1 MKDDPSHNPPPPS
14 SSSAQVVPLR
24 PNVPEPIDP
33 LLQELQLTRLE
44 GRYFCFDKHEAKRR
58 TGVYEYRDGNR
69 SVVID
74 VHPRSGHPSILA
86 YKILQVLFRRLTHE
100 GKPFPDSVA
109 LSHRELVKLVGRVY
123 GGRDSK
129 DIYQAIRQLR
139 DTRVEL
145 VLHDPNNPKEFR
157 KFEFNVLISSSLVG
171 SGEVTQPTHIRSAV
185 LTLHP
190 VIMDS
195 IRAGHLVIFNWARL
209 SNLEPIASTLF
220 KRIYVNFSTLY
231 ENKYDRRGLRFE
243 KDYETLCG
251 EWLGG
256 LKPERYR
263 SHIMQQL
270 GRYLDELR
278 DVGLI
283 SSWVVEKRKNGE
295 GFKLAFR
302 PNDGFFFDYDN
313 FYRGHGRAR
322 VLQFEQATDRALL
335 TAPVTIVRY
344 FYQKLYGVE
353 QLEDTIFP
361 EKDVE
366 FASRLITQLGE
377 AGLRDLIDYAVSE
390 APKTR
395 FEMKTLRAV
404 ESYLPTWQ
412 IQRTQRAQM
421 IQAQEERAQREKE
434 KVLRSDYEAF
444 LRALSFEYLQRCNER
459 ERNEIRTLATVQLPP
474 EVTPESPLRN
484 LSIGLHERQIVLDRV
499 PHPSFEEWLARRQ

>member
-1 MKDDPSHNPPPPS
+1 MNNDPSNMLPAAS
-14 SSSAQVVPLR
+14 GTAQVVPLR
-24 PNVPEPIDP
+24 SELPELIDP
-33 LLQELQLTRLE
+33 LLQELQVTRLE

-86 YKILQVLFRRLTHE
+86 YKILQVLFRKLTHE
-100 GKPFPDSVA
+100 GKPYPDSIA

-145 VLHDPNNPKEFR
+145 VLHDPENPKEFR
-157 KFEFNVLISSSLVG
+157 KFDFNLLISSSLVG

-209 SNLEPIASTLF
+209 ANLEPIAATLY
-220 KRIYVNFSTLY
+220 KRVYLNFITLY

-256 LKPERYR
+256 LKPERYKSR
-263 SHIMQQL
+263 ILQQL

-278 DVGLI
+278 EIGLI
-283 SSWVVEKRKNGE
+283 SSCVVEKKKNGE

-302 PNDGFFFDYDN
+302 PNEGFFFDYDN
-313 FYRGHGRAR
+313 FFKGHGRAR
-322 VLQFEQATDRALL
+322 VLQFQQASDRALL
-335 TAPVTIVRY
+335 TAPVAIVTY
-344 FYQKLYGVE
+344 FYQKLHGVE
-353 QLEDTIFP
+353 KLEDPIFS
-361 EKDVE
+361 EKDVQ
-366 FASRLITQLGE
+366 FAGRLMEQLGE
-377 AGLRDLIDYAVSE
+377 ARLRDLIDYAIEE
-390 APKTR
+390 APKTH

-404 ESYLPTWQ
+404 EHYLPSWQ
-412 IQRTQRAQM
+412 IQREQRTQKIRAQEDRERR
-421 IQAQEERAQREKE
+421 QKEEK
-434 KVLRSDYEAF
+434 LRSDYEAF
-444 LRALSFEYLQRCNER
+444 CRALCFEYLQRCAER
-459 ERNEIRTLATVQLPP
+459 ERNEIRSLAIQQLPDS
-474 EVTPESPLRN
+474 VTPESPLRN
-484 LSIGLHERQIVLDRV
+484 MSITMHERQIVLDRV
-499 PHPSFEEWLARRQ
+499 PHPSFEEWLERRR